1 MGDPWAGQERLRLSD
16 WAKVDPMIVSV
27 LMENLGFDPP
37 IGSTICYA
45 LLLINVG
52 RLEWV
57 TPELDRK
64 GKTVESHIKNE
75 KIQ

>member
-1 MGDPWAGQERLRLSD
+1 MSISACAIFDKLTVP
-16 WAKVDPMIVSV
+16 VF
-27 LMENLGFDPP
+27 MENFGFDPP

-52 RLEWV
+52 TLEWV